1 MVILLLS
8 LLALCWILVVYHHLI
23 FPLILRRLR
32 KVKSAVPVSAF
43 RNRDLPEITLL
54 VPAYNEV
61 DVIADK
67 VRNIASLDYPRDKL
81 NLIIACDGCTDDTA
95 IKALKTA
102 AEPENKHLQIEVAVF
117 PENGGKVA
125 ILNKLIPTIKS
136 EIVGLSDASAL
147 ISIDALYNAAAQF
160 TDPKIGVVAPTY
172 RILQPGSEGEAA
184 YWRYQTG
191 VKLGEAALGAPMGAH
206 GALYFFRREAF
217 CPLEADTIN
226 DDFILPMRMVADGY
240 RAVYD
245 TEIVALELEQ
255 ATTQMDLNRRKRIAA
270 GNLQQLLRL
279 PKLLLPRY
287 KGIAFSFFSG
297 KGLRAVMPL
306 ILLCQLLICALLS
319 VDSIFMLALT
329 LLQLAVII
337 GAAIAP
343 NFENRLPHALN
354 VLSYLVNGYRS
365 SLEGI
370 LRYLV
375 GLEKG
380 RWKRVS
386 EQEI

>member
-1 MVILLLS
+1 MTPLLMILLATLW
-8 LLALCWILVVYHHLI
+8 LLVVYHHLL
-23 FPLILRRLR
+23 FPMILRRFN
-32 KVKSAVPVSAF
+32 KQPAQGHSCAV
-43 RNRDLPEITLL
+43 RNQPQPSITLL
-54 VPAYNEV
+54 VPAYNEA

-67 VRNIASLDYPRDKL
+67 VRNIASLDYPDGQL
-81 NLIIACDGCTDDTA
+81 NLIIACDGCTDGTA

-102 AEPENKHLQIEVAVF
+102 AEPENRHLRVEVAVF

-125 ILNKLIPTIKS
+125 ILNKLIPTIDS
-136 EIVGLSDASAL
+136 EIIGLSDASAL
-147 ISIDALYNAAAQF
+147 ISIDALYNAAARF
-160 TDPKIGVVAPTY
+160 ADPKIGVVAPTY

-184 YWRYQTG
+184 YWRYQVG
-191 VKLGEAALGAPMGAH
+191 VKSGEAALGAPMGAH
-206 GALYFFRREAF
+206 GALYFFRQEAF
-217 CPLEADTIN
+217 SPLEADTIN